1 MKNTLAFLFVLIQA
15 TLAAQDGPRQ
25 TITIPDVEGYKVLKA
40 DLHMHT
46 VFSDGLVWPDFRVNE
61 AWQEGLDVIAITEH
75 IEYRPNKADVN
86 GDHNHAYQIAR
97 EAGQRAGIVVIPGSE
112 ITRRMP
118 PGHFN
123 ALFITDANK
132 LDVPDWKD
140 AFREARRQGAFI
152 FWNHPGWKAQQPD
165 SALWLPEHQMLYDSG
180 CMHGI
185 EVANYNEWYPIV
197 MRWALDRNLTMLG
210 NSDIHGGIYQQ
221 YAIHQGQHR
230 PMSLLFATDKSV
242 EAVKEALFAHRTVA
256 MFNGHLYG
264 TEEWLNKLFKAVVK
278 ITPCPE
284 ASDNGKITML
294 LENQSDL
301 NLTLCPTSQSIALG
315 VIYPESLPARSM
327 VQISLRVKTDTM
339 KALKNHTV
347 LMSVDEWHPRP
358 EKSQIVPILFCR

>member
-40 DLHMHT
+40 DVHMHT

-86 GDHNHAYQIAR
+86 GDHNRAYQIAR

-197 MRWALDRNLTMLG
+197 MRWASRPQFNDAGQLRYSWRHLSAIRHPSRATPPDVAPVCNRQKRRSSERG
-210 NSDIHGGIYQQ
+210 SFCPSHRCHVQRPFIRHRRVAQQ
-221 YAIHQGQHR
+221 T
-230 PMSLLFATDKSV
+230 F
-242 EAVKEALFAHRTVA
+242 
-256 MFNGHLYG
+256 
-264 TEEWLNKLFKAVVK
+264 
-278 ITPCPE
+278 
-284 ASDNGKITML
+284 
-294 LENQSDL
+294 
-301 NLTLCPTSQSIALG
+301 
-315 VIYPESLPARSM
+315 
-327 VQISLRVKTDTM
+327 
-339 KALKNHTV
+339 
-347 LMSVDEWHPRP
+347 
-358 EKSQIVPILFCR
+358 